1 MSNES
6 MDPVEDQANIRKDND
21 VSQDPEQARPKNNA
35 LAWMITAG
43 VIIAIL
49 LLGSAWILIK
59 RNGAGTADRTAAS
72 EPEAHHDGLQ
82 PVQEVRLEPDA
93 AAAANITTEQVA
105 QRPAVSLLYVTG
117 TVELNPERTEM
128 ATPLVGGRIQS
139 VRYGVGD
146 HVERGTVLAT
156 ISSPQLAQLHGKM
169 HEARTQFELAVRNM
183 ERVQRTENRVNVLAA
198 KAKLDEAD
206 ATLKRTKKLID
217 LGAGA
222 GKDLVAAEAAY
233 RTAKAEYEFQSNISL
248 NKEIQE
254 AKAAVETSREDLAHI
269 VDEMRSYGDLSAS
282 IDEPADHGQ
291 DTSLVALRAPI
302 SGMVTERRFNA
313 GAGIEANTP
322 VFVISNLGTVYVIAN
337 VPQVSVNR
345 LSIGSAAEIRTPSVG
360 TVNGR
365 ISFIDP
371 RIDEQTRTARVR
383 LEVPNVGGRLRAGM
397 FTEVGFYTG
406 ISDTGDQELFVRSEA
421 VQRLGDQTIVFVPRA
436 SENGVFEVRNIEA
449 GADIDGYT
457 RIVKGLQFGESVV
470 TNGSFVL
477 KTQLEKGAIGD
488 DH

>member
-1 MSNES
+1 

-59 RNGAGTADRTAAS
+59 RNGAGAADRTAAS

-105 QRPAVSLLYVTG
+105 RRPAVALLYVTG

-406 ISDTGDQELFVRSEA
+406 ISDTGDQELVVRSEA
-421 VQRLGDQTIVFVPRA
+421 VQRLGDRTIVFVPR
-436 SENGVFEVRNIEA
+436 SGENGVFEVRNIEA

>member
-1 MSNES
+1 

-21 VSQDPEQARPKNNA
+21 PSQDPEQARPKNNA

-43 VIIAIL
+43 VIIVIL

-59 RNGAGTADRTAAS
+59 RNGAGAADRTVAS

-82 PVQEVRLEPDA
+82 PVQEVRLEPNA

-105 QRPAVSLLYVTG
+105 RRPSVSLLYVTG

-337 VPQVSVNR
+337 VPQVNVNR

-383 LEVPNVGGRLRAGM
+383 LEVSNVGGRLRAGM

-421 VQRLGDQTIVFVPRA
+421 VQRLGDRTIVFVPRA
-436 SENGVFEVRNIEA
+436 GENGVFEVRNIEA